1 MWSRIKE
8 DWQLVIVAVV
18 VCGIHGEKKFLISF
32 EFEKNILTQNAY
44 IKLKD
49 RFVYC
54 VLICLFNFRI
64 P

>member
-49 RFVYC
+49 R
-54 VLICLFNFRI
+54 
-64 P
+64 